1 MDYKEYKAVMADSQ
15 LEESQ
20 LVRFFLSKATSCQ
33 KYINSLKQHNA
44 PQTAIDVQIRAK
56 EEWIWTAIF
65 TAQDEKKQGWK
76 YVEDGEK
83 VKLMLLQQLEDIKK
97 YESLKEK
104 NT

>member
-1 MDYKEYKAVMADSQ
+1 MDYNDYKAIMEDEE

-20 LVRFFLSKATSCQ
+20 LVKLFLSKASACQ

-83 VKLMLLQQLEDIKK
+83 VKLTLLQQLEDIKK
-97 YESLKEK
+97 YESLKENNK
-104 NT
+104 